1 MKILVVDNG
10 GQWTHREWRVLRD
23 LGVETRIIPN
33 DTPFDDIRNADGLVL
48 SGGAAR
54 IAWESS
60 KLGNVGEYLEK
71 AEFPILGICVG
82 HQFMALHFGGSA
94 GPAKTPEF
102 GKMEVDISKASPL
115 FKGLP
120 KKFIAWESHNDEIK
134 SLPKEFEILASFTEL
149 QNTGHSPQNK
159 PHVWP
164 AVPSGSG
171 GLPVRRRYIQELHR
185 NMQAAQRE
193 DKKVMTCSTPRNSS
207 GKRPSGSEQRM
218 KGEGA

>member
-10 GQWTHREWRVLRD
+10 GQWTHKEWRVLRD

-33 DTPFDDIRNADGLVL
+33 DTPFDEIRDVDGLVL

-102 GKMEVDISKASPL
+102 GRMEVDIRKASPL
-115 FKGLP
+115 FRGLP
-120 KKFIAWESHNDEIK
+120 AKFVAWESHNDEIK
-134 SLPKEFEILASFTEL
+134 ILPKEFEILASSPTCMIQAIRHRSKPLFGL
-149 QNTGHSPQNK
+149 QFHPEVEDCQYGEEIFRNFIEICRQ
-159 PHVWP
+159 
-164 AVPSGSG
+164 
-171 GLPVRRRYIQELHR
+171 HR
-185 NMQAAQRE
+185 G
-193 DKKVMTCSTPRNSS
+193 KK
-207 GKRPSGSEQRM
+207 
-218 KGEGA
+218 